1 MLGNDC
7 FMASQKGHT
16 FDFSNK
22 ESLISHLKSCT
33 DEGWINAS
41 KSCFESGYNVV
52 GKPSAT
58 VTGSPKINQE
68 MEDKI
73 NLLCL

>member
-1 MLGNDC
+1 MHG
-7 FMASQKGHT
+7 
-16 FDFSNK
+16 
-22 ESLISHLKSCT
+22 
-33 DEGWINAS
+33 EGWINAS

>member
-1 MLGNDC
+1 
-7 FMASQKGHT
+7 MASQKGHT

-22 ESLISHLKSCT
+22 SLRSHLKSCT

-41 KSCFESGYNVV
+41 KSCFEVGYNVV
-52 GKPSAT
+52 GKPSVM

>member
-1 MLGNDC
+1 MHG
-7 FMASQKGHT
+7 
-16 FDFSNK
+16 
-22 ESLISHLKSCT
+22 
-33 DEGWINAS
+33 EGWINAS
-41 KSCFESGYNVV
+41 KSCFESGYNVR